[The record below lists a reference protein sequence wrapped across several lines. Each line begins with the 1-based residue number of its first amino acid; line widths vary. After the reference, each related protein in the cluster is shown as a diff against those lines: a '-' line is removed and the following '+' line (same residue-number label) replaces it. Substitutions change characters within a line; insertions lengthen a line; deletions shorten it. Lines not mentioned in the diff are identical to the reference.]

1 MSNRVLVFDVDGVL
15 VDVTESYREGVQQ
28 TVEYFT
34 GKRVSREVIQEYKNA
49 GGWNNDWRL
58 SHHLIAGLGVDV
70 PYEAVVDEFNR
81 IFLGNGRDGLIFR
94 ERWTAQP
101 GLLERL
107 AETWRFSVFT
117 GRVVRELEVTLDRF
131 ARRLTFDPIITA
143 DDAPAKPSPDGL
155 LQIARIC
162 GAKELW
168 YIGDT
173 VDDARCARA
182 AGVPFVGIASP
193 FSPARDELIELFRAE
208 RAAAILDDINSL
220 ESVLP
225 K

>member
-1 MSNRVLVFDVDGVL
+1 MSDRVLVFDMDGVL

-28 TVEYFT
+28 TVEHFT
-34 GKRVSREVIQEYKNA
+34 GKRVTREVIQEYKNA

-70 PYEAVVDEFNR
+70 PYEAVVEEFNR

-94 ERWTAQP
+94 ERWVAQP

-107 AETWRFSVFT
+107 ARTWRFSVFT
-117 GRVVRELEVTLDRF
+117 GRVLRELEVTLERF
-131 ARRLTFDPIITA
+131 ARHLTFDPIITA

-162 GAKELW
+162 GAGELW
-168 YIGDT
+168 YVGDT

-182 AGVPFVGIASP
+182 AGVPFIGIAAPS
-193 FSPARDELIELFRAE
+193 SAGRAELIELFKAE
-208 RAAAILDDINSL
+208 SALAILDDINFL
-220 ESVLP
+220 ESALP
-225 K
+225 Q